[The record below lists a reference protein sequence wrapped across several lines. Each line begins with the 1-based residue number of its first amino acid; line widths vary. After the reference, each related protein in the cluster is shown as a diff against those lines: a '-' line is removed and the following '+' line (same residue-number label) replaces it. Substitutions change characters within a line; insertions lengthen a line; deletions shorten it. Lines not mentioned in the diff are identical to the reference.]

1 MEIVKYVVYF
11 VLTFIVFYL
20 LYYFFVVSGQI
31 RIQKGKS
38 KKKNKN
44 LPSEILLLRDYYK
57 IDIDKIGIIRI
68 LKILNFVNALMLSLV
83 TMVVIPVG
91 KLYLKF
97 IIIAVLIIPV
107 IWFTYYFLAKYLKH
121 LERRED

>member
-121 LERRED
+121 IERKEN

>member
-20 LYYFFVVSGQI
+20 LYYIFVVSGQI

>member
-20 LYYFFVVSGQI
+20 LFYFFVVSGQI

-121 LERRED
+121 LERREN

>member
-20 LYYFFVVSGQI
+20 LYYIFVVSGQI

-121 LERRED
+121 IERKEN